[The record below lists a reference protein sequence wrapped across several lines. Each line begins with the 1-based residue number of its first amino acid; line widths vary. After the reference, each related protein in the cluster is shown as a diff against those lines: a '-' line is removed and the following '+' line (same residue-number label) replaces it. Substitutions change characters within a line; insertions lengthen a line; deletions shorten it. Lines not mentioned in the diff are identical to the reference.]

1 MDKNLL
7 AAVTG
12 AIWKCAISSENVRRL
27 DELLTVRI
35 LVQLLEDEHE
45 EVLTNVVGGLA
56 ECCKSAG
63 NRETLRKCGGIPP
76 LVQLLSWT
84 NKSLLENVASVLGE
98 VAQEDESLQLVEELD
113 GVRLVWSLLKNPS
126 PRVQANAAW
135 ALCPMIKNAKV
146 GYNLKLAGL
155 YRYKIKHYYK

>member
-1 MDKNLL
+1 M
-7 AAVTG
+7 
-12 AIWKCAISSENVRRL
+12 
-27 DELLTVRI
+27 
-35 LVQLLEDEHE
+35 
-45 EVLTNVVGGLA
+45 GGLA

-84 NKSLLENVASVLGE
+84 NQPLLENVASVLGE
-98 VAQEDESLQLVEELD
+98 VAQEEECLQLIEELD

-135 ALCPMIKNAKV
+135 ALCPMIQNAKV
-146 GYNLKLAGL
+146 TSFLF
-155 YRYKIKHYYK
+155 